1 MHSSPAPV
9 ITQILSSYQEIN
21 NTKNLAQNVFLLKPT
36 KQLQTGYQTLQVI
49 YLQESS
55 IIVMEENKW

>member
-1 MHSSPAPV
+1 MHSAPAPV
-9 ITQILSSYQEIN
+9 TTQILSSYQEIH
-21 NTKNLAQNVFLLKPT
+21 NTKTWPKTFFLLKPT